1 MAVTSTS
8 ANSAV
13 DICARALILIGA
25 DPITSF
31 DDGTT
36 ESLVSVNMYEDLARA
51 SLVNAR
57 WRFAT
62 NQAVLNRLTAAPTG
76 RYDYAYQQ
84 ATGTLMVHA
93 VTVNDLPIEYQIY
106 GDKIY
111 ANTSASDVVIAD
123 YTYRANEEDWPS
135 YFTIAVEYALATLFA
150 TSIAR
155 DANLASLMKQA
166 ANEAMAKARSL
177 DAQQQT
183 TRKLVTS
190 RFITDRRS

>member
-1 MAVTSTS
+1 MAVSSTA
-8 ANSAV
+8 ANSPI
-13 DICARALILIGA
+13 DICAKALILIGA
-25 DPITSF
+25 EPITSF

-36 ESLVSVNMYEDLARA
+36 EALVSVNMYEDVARA

-62 NQAVLNRLTAAPTG
+62 NQAVINRLADSPTG
-76 RYDYAYQQ
+76 RYTNAYQQ
-84 ATGTLMVHA
+84 AVDTLMVHA

-111 ANTSASDVVIAD
+111 ADTSVNDILIAD
-123 YTYRANEEDWPS
+123 YTYRANEQTWPS

-155 DANLASLMKQA
+155 DSSLASLMRQSSS
-166 ANEAMAKARSL
+166 EAMAKARSL